1 MSEGVTDRTP
11 RDDGFAMPAE
21 WSPHQA
27 TLMAWPTRTRAALW
41 GALFEDAQ
49 RDFAM
54 VANAIAAFEPVV
66 MVVDPEQTGQ
76 ARSQLKEDVELLPTP
91 IDDSWMRDTGPIFVT
106 NGGGE
111 VALVH
116 FGFNGW
122 GERYRPYDRDA
133 QVPAVIADHLG
144 MRRYVAPMILEGGA
158 ITVDG
163 EGTLLTTETCLL
175 NPNRNPGLGREG
187 NERLLRDYLGAEDIV
202 WLPGGWTASRDTDGH
217 VDGIAAF
224 VAPGEVVLL
233 APAHHGDPDHERGG
247 ENRRAIEGVVDGRG
261 RSIRVHPIDPGATLE
276 LTHLNLYLTNGSGAI
291 VPLAG
296 VPEDETALA
305 QLAAA
310 MPDRE
315 LIGVDGRVLHEG
327 GGGPHCITQQVP
339 AGPPAPL
346 RRNIRPRTE
355 HGAHDGKESIR

>member
-1 MSEGVTDRTP
+1 MSEDVTGRTP

-21 WSPHQA
+21 WSSHQA
-27 TLMAWPTRTRAALW
+27 TLMAWPTRTRSALW

-49 RDFAM
+49 RDFAT

-66 MVVDPEQTGQ
+66 MVVDPEQTRQ
-76 ARSQLKEDVELLPTP
+76 ARSLLTEDVDLLPTP
-91 IDDSWMRDTGPIFVT
+91 IDDSWMRDSGPIFVT

-133 QVPAVIADHLG
+133 QVPAAIADHLG

-187 NERLLRDYLGAEDIV
+187 NERLLRDYLGAEVIV

-224 VAPGEVVLL
+224 VAPGEVVLH
-233 APAHHGDPDHERGG
+233 APADHGDPDHERGR
-247 ENRRAIEGVVDGRG
+247 ENRRAIEDVLDARG

-276 LTHLNLYLTNGSGAI
+276 LTHLNLYLTNGCGAI

-339 AGPPAPL
+339 AGRSAP
-346 RRNIRPRTE
+346 
-355 HGAHDGKESIR
+355 

>member
-1 MSEGVTDRTP
+1 MSEGVVDRTP
-11 RDDGFAMPAE
+11 HDDGFSMPAE

-27 TLMAWPTRTRAALW
+27 TLMAWPTRTRATLW
-41 GALFEDAQ
+41 GALFEEAQ
-49 RDFAM
+49 RVFAT

-66 MVVDPEQTGQ
+66 MVVDPEQVGQ
-76 ARSQLKEDVELLPTP
+76 ARSLLGEDVDLLPAP
-91 IDDSWMRDTGPIFVT
+91 IDDSWMRDSGPIFVT

-122 GERYRPYDRDA
+122 GDRYGPYDRDA

-144 MRRYVAPMILEGGA
+144 MRRYAAPMILEGGA
-158 ITVDG
+158 IAVDG

-175 NPNRNPGLGREG
+175 NPNRNPGLSRED
-187 NERLLRDYLGAEDIV
+187 NERLLHEYLGAETVV
-202 WLPGGWTASRDTDGH
+202 WLPGGWMASRDTDGH

-224 VAPGEVVLL
+224 VAPGEVVLH
-233 APAHHGDPDHERGG
+233 APADPGDPDHERGE
-247 ENRRAIEGVVDGRG
+247 ENRRTIEDTVDVRG

-276 LTHLNLYLTNGSGAI
+276 LTHLNLYLTNGGGAI

-296 VPEDETALA
+296 VPEDEAALA

-310 MPDRE
+310 MPERE
-315 LIGVDGRVLHEG
+315 LVGVDGHVLHEG

-339 AGPPAPL
+339 SGRPA
-346 RRNIRPRTE
+346 
-355 HGAHDGKESIR
+355 A

>member
-1 MSEGVTDRTP
+1 
-11 RDDGFAMPAE
+11 
-21 WSPHQA
+21 
-27 TLMAWPTRTRAALW
+27 
-41 GALFEDAQ
+41 
-49 RDFAM
+49 M

-76 ARSQLKEDVELLPTP
+76 ARSLLKEDVELLPTP
-91 IDDSWMRDTGPIFVT
+91 IDDSWMRDSGPIFVT

-187 NERLLRDYLGAEDIV
+187 NERLLRDYLGARRHRV
-202 WLPGGWTASRDTDGH
+202 VAGRMDGEPRH
-217 VDGIAAF
+217 
-224 VAPGEVVLL
+224 
-233 APAHHGDPDHERGG
+233 
-247 ENRRAIEGVVDGRG
+247 RRPCRWHRCFR
-261 RSIRVHPIDPGATLE
+261 RSG
-276 LTHLNLYLTNGSGAI
+276 
-291 VPLAG
+291 
-296 VPEDETALA
+296 
-305 QLAAA
+305 
-310 MPDRE
+310 
-315 LIGVDGRVLHEG
+315 
-327 GGGPHCITQQVP
+327 
-339 AGPPAPL
+339 
-346 RRNIRPRTE
+346 
-355 HGAHDGKESIR
+355 

>member
-11 RDDGFAMPAE
+11 GDDGFAMPAE

-76 ARSQLKEDVELLPTP
+76 ARSLLKEDVELLPTP
-91 IDDSWMRDTGPIFVT
+91 IDDSWMRDSGPIFVT

-233 APAHHGDPDHERGG
+233 APADHGDPDHERGG
-247 ENRRAIEGVVDGRG
+247 ENRRAIEGVVDARG
-261 RSIRVHPIDPGATLE
+261 RSIRVRPIDPGATLE
-276 LTHLNLYLTNGSGAI
+276 LTHLNLYLTNGGGAI

-305 QLAAA
+305 QLEAA

-339 AGPPAPL
+339 AGPPAP
-346 RRNIRPRTE
+346 
-355 HGAHDGKESIR
+355 